1 MNSLIIGT
9 AGHIDHGKTA
19 LIKSLNG
26 FEGDQNPNEKVRKIT
41 IDLSF
46 SHLQNKNKN
55 IAFIDVPGHENLV
68 KTMISGA
75 YAFDATLLVV
85 ASDDGIM
92 PQTKEHLQILSI
104 LGVSRIVLCITKCD
118 LTDTVRQK
126 YVENEVRNF
135 VKNFKNLTILKS
147 FFISIK
153 DLSGVSGLREFL
165 FTIEP
170 IKRVDSE
177 ILHYYIDRVFSLK
190 GFGTIVTG
198 SLISGILRK
207 NEKIYNCDLDKS
219 FIVKNLQIHDEN
231 VEIASSPNRVAI
243 NLDAKTS
250 ELEKGQIFSK
260 KGFFRGFNECDCV
273 FYGEISH
280 KQNVIFCVGSRQ
292 IAATALILS
301 ENGNEKFITF
311 KFEKEIFV
319 KFNEHFV
326 VLASSRVIGGGDI
339 LNPVTEPLKKSQKIA
354 LLCELK
360 DKNFIKVFEILSS
373 SHKHGFGLISSFQR
387 FDMTH
392 ENALKIARNLKN
404 AITDESSLCIY
415 DKSAAVGDLK
425 DFINFIV
432 SKNDR
437 AVISAQSLALKIS
450 WASPF
455 LCDLTLNELIKDK
468 ILQKNGNLFIKFGA
482 DFDEITQSLEN
493 KIFEIL
499 SCGGIAPIA
508 PYNIYDELE
517 IDRTCGDNAMKKLTK
532 AGKIVRITHN
542 VFLTDQNL
550 QKLIKKMRSII
561 ASRGFVNVSV
571 LKDELGISRKFL
583 IAYLEYLDLF
593 DDIKKDGNNR
603 IFK

>member
-153 DLSGVSGLREFL
+153 DLSDVSGLREFL

-360 DKNFIKVFEILSS
+360 DKNFINVFEILSS

-404 AITDESSLCIY
+404 AITDENSLCIY
-415 DKSAAVGDLK
+415 DKSAVSDLK
-425 DFINFIV
+425 DFIKFIV

-468 ILQKNGNLFIKFGA
+468 ILQKNENLFIKFGA

-583 IAYLEYLDLF
+583 IAYLEYLDFF

>member
-1 MNSLIIGT
+1 
-9 AGHIDHGKTA
+9 
-19 LIKSLNG
+19 
-26 FEGDQNPNEKVRKIT
+26 
-41 IDLSF
+41 
-46 SHLQNKNKN
+46 
-55 IAFIDVPGHENLV
+55 
-68 KTMISGA
+68 MISGA

-118 LTDTVRQK
+118 LTDTARQK

-135 VKNFKNLTILKS
+135 VKNFKNITILKS

-190 GFGTIVTG
+190 GFGTIITG

-326 VLASSRVIGGGDI
+326 VLASSRVVGGGDI

-360 DKNFIKVFEILSS
+360 YKNFIKVFEILSS

-404 AITDESSLCIY
+404 AITDENSLCIY
-415 DKSAAVGDLK
+415 DKSAVGDLK
-425 DFINFIV
+425 DFIKFIV

>member
-135 VKNFKNLTILKS
+135 VKNFKNITILKS

-243 NLDAKTS
+243 NLDAKIS

-326 VLASSRVIGGGDI
+326 VLASSRVIGGGDV

-404 AITDESSLCIY
+404 AITDENSLCIY
-415 DKSAAVGDLK
+415 DKSAVSDLK
-425 DFINFIV
+425 DFIKFIV

-517 IDRTCGDNAMKKLTK
+517 IDRTCGDNAMKKFTK

>member
-243 NLDAKTS
+243 NLDAKIS

-404 AITDESSLCIY
+404 AITDENSLCIY
-415 DKSAAVGDLK
+415 DKSAVSDLK
-425 DFINFIV
+425 DFIKFIV

-561 ASRGFVNVSV
+561 ALRGFVNVSV

>member
-118 LTDTVRQK
+118 LTDTARQK

-135 VKNFKNLTILKS
+135 VKNFKNITILKS

-243 NLDAKTS
+243 NLDAKIS

-360 DKNFIKVFEILSS
+360 DKNFINVFEILSS

-404 AITDESSLCIY
+404 AITDENSLCIY
-415 DKSAAVGDLK
+415 DKSAVGDLK
-425 DFINFIV
+425 DFIKFIV

>member
-243 NLDAKTS
+243 NLDAKIS

-273 FYGEISH
+273 FYGEIFH

-301 ENGNEKFITF
+301 ENENEKFITF

-404 AITDESSLCIY
+404 AIIDENSLCIY
-415 DKSAAVGDLK
+415 DKSAVGDLK
-425 DFINFIV
+425 DFIKFIV

-482 DFDEITQSLEN
+482 DFYEITQSMEN

-583 IAYLEYLDLF
+583 IAYLEYLDFF

>member
-19 LIKSLNG
+19 LIKALNG

-135 VKNFKNLTILKS
+135 VKTFKNLTILKS
-147 FFISIK
+147 FFISVK

-170 IKRVDSE
+170 IKRIDSE

-243 NLDAKTS
+243 NLDAKIS

-292 IAATALILS
+292 IAAIALILS

-404 AITDESSLCIY
+404 AITDENSLCIY
-415 DKSAAVGDLK
+415 DKSAVGDLK
-425 DFINFIV
+425 DFIKFIV

-455 LCDLTLNELIKDK
+455 LCDLTLNELVKDK

-571 LKDELGISRKFL
+571 LKDKLGISRKFL

>member
-135 VKNFKNLTILKS
+135 VKTFKNLTILKS
-147 FFISIK
+147 FFISVK

-170 IKRVDSE
+170 IKRIDSE

-190 GFGTIVTG
+190 GFGTIITG

-360 DKNFIKVFEILSS
+360 YKNFIKVFEILSS

-404 AITDESSLCIY
+404 AITDENSLCIY
-415 DKSAAVGDLK
+415 DKSAVGDLK

-455 LCDLTLNELIKDK
+455 LCDLTLNELVKDK

-482 DFDEITQSLEN
+482 DFDEITQSMEN

>member
-118 LTDTVRQK
+118 LTDTARQK

-243 NLDAKTS
+243 NLDAKIS

-326 VLASSRVIGGGDI
+326 VLASSRVIGGGDV

-360 DKNFIKVFEILSS
+360 DKNFINVFEILSS

-404 AITDESSLCIY
+404 AITDENSLCIY
-415 DKSAAVGDLK
+415 DKSAVGDLK
-425 DFINFIV
+425 DFIKFIV

-550 QKLIKKMRSII
+550 QKLIKKIRSII

>member
-243 NLDAKTS
+243 NLDAKIS

-326 VLASSRVIGGGDI
+326 VLASSRVIGGGDV

-404 AITDESSLCIY
+404 AITDENSLCIY
-415 DKSAAVGDLK
+415 DKSAVSDLK
-425 DFINFIV
+425 DFIKFIV

-517 IDRTCGDNAMKKLTK
+517 IDRTCGDNAMKKFTK

>member
-118 LTDTVRQK
+118 LTDTARQK

-135 VKNFKNLTILKS
+135 VKNFKNITILKS

-243 NLDAKTS
+243 NLDAKIS

-326 VLASSRVIGGGDI
+326 VLASSRVIGGGDV

-404 AITDESSLCIY
+404 AITDENSLCIY
-415 DKSAAVGDLK
+415 DKSAVSDLK
-425 DFINFIV
+425 DFIKFIV

-517 IDRTCGDNAMKKLTK
+517 IDRTCGDNAMKKFTK

>member
-19 LIKSLNG
+19 LIKALNG

-118 LTDTVRQK
+118 LTDTARQK

-404 AITDESSLCIY
+404 AITDENSLCIY
-415 DKSAAVGDLK
+415 DKSAVGDLK
-425 DFINFIV
+425 DFIKFIV

-571 LKDELGISRKFL
+571 LKYELGISRKFL

>member
-19 LIKSLNG
+19 LIKALNG

-118 LTDTVRQK
+118 LTNTARQK

-135 VKNFKNLTILKS
+135 VKNFKNITILKS

-190 GFGTIVTG
+190 GFGTIITG

-326 VLASSRVIGGGDI
+326 VLASSRVVGGGDI

-360 DKNFIKVFEILSS
+360 YKNFIKVFEILSS

-404 AITDESSLCIY
+404 AITDENSLCIY
-415 DKSAAVGDLK
+415 DKSAVGDLK
-425 DFINFIV
+425 DFIKFIV

>member
-118 LTDTVRQK
+118 LTDTARQK

-243 NLDAKTS
+243 NSDAKTS

-360 DKNFIKVFEILSS
+360 YKNFIKVFEILSS

-404 AITDESSLCIY
+404 AITDENSLCIY
-415 DKSAAVGDLK
+415 DKSAVGDLK

-455 LCDLTLNELIKDK
+455 LCDLTLNELVKDK

-561 ASRGFVNVSV
+561 VSRGFVNVSV

>member
-19 LIKSLNG
+19 LIKALNG
-26 FEGDQNPNEKVRKIT
+26 FEGDQNPNEKARKIT

-118 LTDTVRQK
+118 LTDTARQK

-153 DLSGVSGLREFL
+153 DLSGVSDLREFL
-165 FTIEP
+165 FTVEP

-243 NLDAKTS
+243 NSDAKTS

-360 DKNFIKVFEILSS
+360 DKNFVKAFEILSS

-404 AITDESSLCIY
+404 AIIDENSLCIY
-415 DKSAAVGDLK
+415 DKSAVGDLK
-425 DFINFIV
+425 DFIKFIV

-455 LCDLTLNELIKDK
+455 LCDLTLNELVKDK

-561 ASRGFVNVSV
+561 ASRGFVNVNV

>member
-153 DLSGVSGLREFL
+153 DLSDVSGLREFL

-404 AITDESSLCIY
+404 AITDENSLCIY
-415 DKSAAVGDLK
+415 DKSAVGDLK

-499 SCGGIAPIA
+499 SGGGIAPIA

-561 ASRGFVNVSV
+561 ALRGFVNVSV

>member
-19 LIKSLNG
+19 LIKALNG

-118 LTDTVRQK
+118 LTDTARQK

-243 NLDAKTS
+243 NSDAKIS

-292 IAATALILS
+292 IATTALILR

-326 VLASSRVIGGGDI
+326 VLASSRVIGGGDV

-404 AITDESSLCIY
+404 AITDENSLCIY
-415 DKSAAVGDLK
+415 DKSAVGDLK
-425 DFINFIV
+425 DFIKFIV

-550 QKLIKKMRSII
+550 QKLIKKIRSII

>member
-135 VKNFKNLTILKS
+135 VKTFKNLTILKS

-243 NLDAKTS
+243 NLDAKIS

-292 IAATALILS
+292 IATTALILS

-339 LNPVTEPLKKSQKIA
+339 LNPVIEPLKKSQKIA

-404 AITDESSLCIY
+404 AITDENSLCIY
-415 DKSAAVGDLK
+415 DKSAVGDLK
-425 DFINFIV
+425 DFIKFIV

-571 LKDELGISRKFL
+571 LKDELCISRKFL

>member
-19 LIKSLNG
+19 LIKALNG

-243 NLDAKTS
+243 NLDAKIS

-326 VLASSRVIGGGDI
+326 VLASSRVIGGGDV

-404 AITDESSLCIY
+404 AITDENSLCIY
-415 DKSAAVGDLK
+415 DKSAVSDLK
-425 DFINFIV
+425 DFIKFIV

-561 ASRGFVNVSV
+561 ALRGFVNVSV

>member
-19 LIKSLNG
+19 LIKALNG

-118 LTDTVRQK
+118 LTDTARQK

-153 DLSGVSGLREFL
+153 DLSGVSDLREFL

-243 NLDAKTS
+243 NLDAKIS

-360 DKNFIKVFEILSS
+360 DKNFVKAFEILSS

-404 AITDESSLCIY
+404 AITDENSLCIY
-415 DKSAAVGDLK
+415 DKSAVGNLK
-425 DFINFIV
+425 DFIKFIV

-550 QKLIKKMRSII
+550 QKLIKKMRLII

>member
-135 VKNFKNLTILKS
+135 VKTFKNLTILKS

-153 DLSGVSGLREFL
+153 DLSGVLDLREFL

-243 NLDAKTS
+243 NLDAKIS

-326 VLASSRVIGGGDI
+326 VLASSRVIGGGDV

-360 DKNFIKVFEILSS
+360 DKNFIKAFEILSS

-404 AITDESSLCIY
+404 AITDENSFCIY
-415 DKSAAVGDLK
+415 DKSAVGDLK
-425 DFINFIV
+425 DFIKFIV

>member
-135 VKNFKNLTILKS
+135 VKTFKNLTILKS
-147 FFISIK
+147 FFISVK

-170 IKRVDSE
+170 IKRIDSE

-190 GFGTIVTG
+190 GFGTIITG

-360 DKNFIKVFEILSS
+360 YKNFIKVFEILSS

-404 AITDESSLCIY
+404 AITDENSLCIY
-415 DKSAAVGDLK
+415 DKSAVGDLK

-455 LCDLTLNELIKDK
+455 LCDLTLNELVKDK

-593 DDIKKDGNNR
+593 DDIKKDGNSR

>member
-19 LIKSLNG
+19 LIKALNG

-243 NLDAKTS
+243 NLDAKIS

-326 VLASSRVIGGGDI
+326 VLASSRVIGGGDV

-404 AITDESSLCIY
+404 AITDENSLCIY
-415 DKSAAVGDLK
+415 DKSAVSDLK
-425 DFINFIV
+425 DFIKFIV

-517 IDRTCGDNAMKKLTK
+517 IDRTCGDNAMKKFTK

>member
-19 LIKSLNG
+19 LIKALNG

-243 NLDAKTS
+243 NLDAKIS

-326 VLASSRVIGGGDI
+326 VLASSRVIGGGDV

-404 AITDESSLCIY
+404 AITDENSLCIY
-415 DKSAAVGDLK
+415 DKSAVGDLK

>member
-19 LIKSLNG
+19 LIKALNG

-118 LTDTVRQK
+118 LTDTARQK

-243 NLDAKTS
+243 NLDAKIS

-292 IAATALILS
+292 IAAIALILS

-404 AITDESSLCIY
+404 AITDENSLCIY
-415 DKSAAVGDLK
+415 DKSAVGDLK
-425 DFINFIV
+425 DFIKFIV

-455 LCDLTLNELIKDK
+455 LCDLTLNELVKDK

-571 LKDELGISRKFL
+571 LKDKLGISRKFL

>member
-118 LTDTVRQK
+118 LTDTARQK

-153 DLSGVSGLREFL
+153 DLSGISDLHEFL

-243 NLDAKTS
+243 NLDAKIS

-292 IAATALILS
+292 IAAIALILS

-404 AITDESSLCIY
+404 AITDENSLCVY
-415 DKSAAVGDLK
+415 DKSAVGDLK
-425 DFINFIV
+425 DFIKFIV

-482 DFDEITQSLEN
+482 DLDEITQSLEN

>member
-19 LIKSLNG
+19 LIKALNG

-118 LTDTVRQK
+118 LTDTARQK

-243 NLDAKTS
+243 NSDAKIS

-292 IAATALILS
+292 IATTALILR

-326 VLASSRVIGGGDI
+326 VLASSRVIGGGDV

-404 AITDESSLCIY
+404 AITDENSLCIY
-415 DKSAAVGDLK
+415 DKSAVGDLK
-425 DFINFIV
+425 DFIKFIV

-455 LCDLTLNELIKDK
+455 LCDLTLNELVKDK

>member
-118 LTDTVRQK
+118 LTDIVRQK

-135 VKNFKNLTILKS
+135 VKNFKNITILKS

-165 FTIEP
+165 FTIKP
-170 IKRVDSE
+170 VKRVDSE

-190 GFGTIVTG
+190 GFGTIITG

-243 NLDAKTS
+243 NLDAKIS

-326 VLASSRVIGGGDI
+326 VLASSRVIGGGDV

-404 AITDESSLCIY
+404 AITDENSLCIY
-415 DKSAAVGDLK
+415 DKSAVGDLK
-425 DFINFIV
+425 DFIKFIV

-583 IAYLEYLDLF
+583 IAYLEYLDFF

>member
-118 LTDTVRQK
+118 LTDTARQK

-135 VKNFKNLTILKS
+135 VKTFKNLTILKS

-153 DLSGVSGLREFL
+153 DLSGVLDLREFL

-219 FIVKNLQIHDEN
+219 FIVKNLQIYDEN

-243 NLDAKTS
+243 NLDAKIS

-292 IAATALILS
+292 IAAIALILS

-311 KFEKEIFV
+311 KFEKENFV

-404 AITDESSLCIY
+404 AITDENSLCIY
-415 DKSAAVGDLK
+415 DKSAVGDLK
-425 DFINFIV
+425 DFIKFIV

>member
-19 LIKSLNG
+19 LIKALNG

-118 LTDTVRQK
+118 LTDTARQK

-135 VKNFKNLTILKS
+135 VKNFKNITILKS

-190 GFGTIVTG
+190 GFGTIITG

-231 VEIASSPNRVAI
+231 VEIASSPNRIAI

-326 VLASSRVIGGGDI
+326 VLASSRVVGGGDI

-360 DKNFIKVFEILSS
+360 YKNFIKVFEILSS

-404 AITDESSLCIY
+404 AITDENSLCIY
-415 DKSAAVGDLK
+415 DKSAVGDLK
-425 DFINFIV
+425 DFIKFIV

>member
-153 DLSGVSGLREFL
+153 DLSDVSGLREFL

-360 DKNFIKVFEILSS
+360 DKNFINVFEILSS

-404 AITDESSLCIY
+404 AITDENSLCIY
-415 DKSAAVGDLK
+415 DKSAVSDLK
-425 DFINFIV
+425 DFIKFIV

>member
-19 LIKSLNG
+19 LIKALNG

-104 LGVSRIVLCITKCD
+104 LGVSKIVLCITKCD
-118 LTDTVRQK
+118 LTDTARQK

-190 GFGTIVTG
+190 GFGTIITG

-219 FIVKNLQIHDEN
+219 FIAKNLQIHDEN

-243 NLDAKTS
+243 NLDAKIS

-404 AITDESSLCIY
+404 AITDENSLCIY
-415 DKSAAVGDLK
+415 DKSAVGDLK
-425 DFINFIV
+425 DFIKFIV

-561 ASRGFVNVSV
+561 ASHGFVNVSV

>member
-19 LIKSLNG
+19 LIKALNG

-75 YAFDATLLVV
+75 YAFDTTLLVV

-118 LTDTVRQK
+118 LTDTARQK

-135 VKNFKNLTILKS
+135 VKNFKNITILKS

-190 GFGTIVTG
+190 GFGTIITG

-360 DKNFIKVFEILSS
+360 YKNFIKVFEILSS

-404 AITDESSLCIY
+404 AITDENSLCIY
-415 DKSAAVGDLK
+415 DKSAVGDLK
-425 DFINFIV
+425 DFIKFIV

-561 ASRGFVNVSV
+561 ASHGFVNVSV

>member
-135 VKNFKNLTILKS
+135 VKNFKNITILKS

-190 GFGTIVTG
+190 GFGTIITG

-326 VLASSRVIGGGDI
+326 VLASSRVVGGGDI

-360 DKNFIKVFEILSS
+360 YKNFIKVFEILSS

-404 AITDESSLCIY
+404 AITDENSLCIY
-415 DKSAAVGDLK
+415 DKSAVGDLK
-425 DFINFIV
+425 DFIKFIV

>member
-19 LIKSLNG
+19 LIKALNG

-404 AITDESSLCIY
+404 AITDENSLCIY
-415 DKSAAVGDLK
+415 DKSAVSDLK
-425 DFINFIV
+425 DFIKFIV

-583 IAYLEYLDLF
+583 IAYLEYLDFF

>member
-9 AGHIDHGKTA
+9 AGHIDHGKTV

-104 LGVSRIVLCITKCD
+104 LGISRIVLCITKCD

-177 ILHYYIDRVFSLK
+177 ILHYYTDRVFSLK

-243 NLDAKTS
+243 NLDAKIS

-273 FYGEISH
+273 FYGDIFH

-404 AITDESSLCIY
+404 AITDENSLCIY
-415 DKSAAVGDLK
+415 DKSAVGDLK
-425 DFINFIV
+425 DFIKFIV
-432 SKNDR
+432 SKNVR

-499 SCGGIAPIA
+499 SGGGIAPIA

>member
-135 VKNFKNLTILKS
+135 VKTFKNLTILKS
-147 FFISIK
+147 FFISVK

-170 IKRVDSE
+170 IKRIDSE

-190 GFGTIVTG
+190 GFGTIITG

-360 DKNFIKVFEILSS
+360 YKNFIKVFEILSS

-404 AITDESSLCIY
+404 AITDENSLCIY
-415 DKSAAVGDLK
+415 DKSAVGDLK

-455 LCDLTLNELIKDK
+455 LCDLTLNELVKDK

>member
-19 LIKSLNG
+19 LIKALNG

-118 LTDTVRQK
+118 LTDTARQK

-135 VKNFKNLTILKS
+135 VKNFKNITILKS

-243 NLDAKTS
+243 NLDAKIS

-404 AITDESSLCIY
+404 AITDENSLCIY
-415 DKSAAVGDLK
+415 DKSAVGDLK

-499 SCGGIAPIA
+499 SGGGIAPIA

-561 ASRGFVNVSV
+561 ALRGFVNVSV

>member
-118 LTDTVRQK
+118 LTDIVRQK

-135 VKNFKNLTILKS
+135 VKNFKNITILKS

-165 FTIEP
+165 FTIKP
-170 IKRVDSE
+170 VKRVDSE

-190 GFGTIVTG
+190 GFGTIITG

-243 NLDAKTS
+243 NLDAKIS

-326 VLASSRVIGGGDI
+326 VLASSRVIGGGDV

-404 AITDESSLCIY
+404 AITDENSLCIY
-415 DKSAAVGDLK
+415 DKSAVGDLK
-425 DFINFIV
+425 DFIKFIV

-550 QKLIKKMRSII
+550 QKLIKKIRSII

-583 IAYLEYLDLF
+583 IAYLEYLDFF